1 MSTVSV
7 DPRSSLTWLQQQLRG
22 RLLRMRRA
30 MRVRFVVEAL
40 ARILLVLVAVLALS
54 LLLDW
59 WLELSRIGR
68 AAFALVGLTA
78 IGWVAW
84 RSLIQ
89 PLAMAIGPLD
99 VAAAI
104 DRRQTNGQSH
114 IAWRVASVL
123 QLPDHL
129 EQPRGSSPQMI
140 EAAVRENFTAL
151 EGVDFRQALSGRHLL
166 WSLSLACVALLI
178 PVGFAL
184 AQPAVARL
192 WSQRWLAG
200 SERPWPRSTHIE
212 IVGLQDSR
220 LIVPRGEPATLQ
232 VLVSDKDLPTEVVHM
247 RLRSEAGRDETV
259 TFTRFEPGDFRY
271 DLPPLQQPVN
281 VRIWGGDAEA
291 EPFAITPIDRPRIIN
306 LTLRATHPR
315 LSEPSVH
322 HFRGEEGTVR
332 LLPQTQAVLELTANV
347 PIAEITVEN
356 ADSGPGAFERIDE
369 TRFVATWTHVGPVQ
383 MRITLTSTE
392 AGLVSHPRPVTI
404 GERPDRAPRL
414 SLRHS
419 GVRQRITPTA
429 TVPLQITARD
439 DFGVRSVWLDV
450 ETPQMGVTDDDSE
463 NVPDAAASS
472 SADDAGEDDPGEDER
487 QAGSVGSGG
496 GGNGAV
502 EAAIGSQQTAESRA
516 DDPVGTGRTLYG
528 PQDPAIETVIDQTH
542 SVEVGE
548 LGLAPGGVMTV
559 QGIADDDCF
568 TERQRT
574 ESRKTVFRIVK
585 PEELFKEILLRQQ
598 QLRSRLRTQYE
609 AAIELR
615 DNIRTAS
622 LPDDIGALL
631 RTHQLIRREIGQVST
646 ALDASALEMRLNK
659 LGGPE
664 TWELIET
671 TVLKPLA
678 RLHDAEMELQR
689 QGLSSLLTDN
699 PETNDEIVA
708 RQQSIVDGLKRIL
721 DNMAQWDSFIDVVNQ
736 LNTVIKLETRVRQQT
751 EALRAKQVESI
762 FD

>member
-1 MSTVSV
+1 MSTVSL
-7 DPRSSLTWLQQQLRG
+7 DPRNSLTGLQQQLRG
-22 RLLRMRRA
+22 RLLRVRRA
-30 MRVRFVVEAL
+30 MRGRFVVEAL
-40 ARILLVLVAVLALS
+40 ARILLALVAVLALS
-54 LLLDW
+54 LWLDW
-59 WLELSRIGR
+59 WLELSRVGR
-68 AAFALVGLTA
+68 AAFALVGLSVVC
-78 IGWVAW
+78 WVAW
-84 RSLIQ
+84 TYLIQ

-104 DRRQTNGQSH
+104 DRRRTNGQPH

-129 EQPRGSSPQMI
+129 EQPRGSSPEMI

-151 EGVDFRQALSGRHLL
+151 ENVNFRQALSVRHLL
-166 WSLSLACVALLI
+166 WSLVLACVAVLI

-184 AQPAVARL
+184 AQPATARL
-192 WSQRWLAG
+192 WAERWLAG
-200 SERPWPRSTHIE
+200 SERPWPRNTAIE
-212 IVGLQDSR
+212 VVGVEDGR

-232 VLVSDKDLPTEVVHM
+232 VLVTDKEQPTEVVHM
-247 RLRSEAGRDETV
+247 RLRSESGRNETV
-259 TFTRFEPGDFRY
+259 TLTRFEPGDFRY

-281 VRIWGGDAEA
+281 VRIWGGDAQA
-291 EPFAITPIDRPRIIN
+291 EPFAITPIDRPRIVD

-315 LSEPSVH
+315 LSEATAH

-332 LLPQTQAVLELTANV
+332 LLPQTEAVLELTANV
-347 PIAEITVEN
+347 PIAEIAVEN
-356 ADSGPGAFERIDE
+356 ADSGPQTFERVGDA
-369 TRFVATWTHVGPVQ
+369 RFVAKWTHVGPVQ

-404 GERPDRAPRL
+404 GEQPDRAPRL

-439 DFGVRSVWLDV
+439 DFGIRSVGLQV
-450 ETPQMGVTDDDSE
+450 ETPQLGVAEEEEARIADAQS
-463 NVPDAAASS
+463 NRDAAEGS
-472 SADDAGEDDPGEDER
+472 GEDGETASGER
-487 QAGSVGSGG
+487 LV
-496 GGNGAV
+496 
-502 EAAIGSQQTAESRA
+502 
-516 DDPVGTGRTLYG
+516 YG
-528 PQDPAIETVIDQTH
+528 PHDPAVQTVVDQNP

-559 QGIADDDCF
+559 QGVADDDCF
-568 TERQRT
+568 TGRQRT

-615 DNIRTAS
+615 DNIRTAA
-622 LPDDIGALL
+622 LPDDAAALL
-631 RTHQLIRREIGQVST
+631 RTHQLIRREVGQVST

-664 TWELIET
+664 TWALIET
-671 TVLKPLA
+671 TVLKPLT

-689 QGLSSLLTDN
+689 QGLSSLLTDE
-699 PETNDEIVA
+699 PETTDEIVA